1 MIINIHSQLD
11 KPKESIRNRR
21 TLKLKL
27 SPVLSDQIIFAWYL
41 TNKQLLRKFAK
52 TVTWRC
58 KFRVYEHLISKDL
71 SSMSSNA
78 VLLLLFILL
87 SGLMLFPGKKCH
99 NSGHQLVVL
108 GIVAHR
114 QIDWTFSLQ
123 TTFLRFLVHRAW
135 SCAATIV
142 LSVSFFKYPFF
153 NQSHNLL
160 LLTSSVAFI
169 NCPCRSFPSYFSP
182 CSLYIFSLL
191 LPHLLF
197 SMILL
202 RLTSFNIFSFE

>member
-11 KPKESIRNRR
+11 KPKEPIRNRSTLR
-21 TLKLKL
+21 LKLY
-27 SPVLSDQIIFAWYL
+27 PVLSDQIIFAYL

-52 TVTWRC
+52 IVTWRC

-108 GIVAHR
+108 GIVA
-114 QIDWTFSLQ
+114 
-123 TTFLRFLVHRAW
+123 
-135 SCAATIV
+135 
-142 LSVSFFKYPFF
+142 
-153 NQSHNLL
+153 
-160 LLTSSVAFI
+160 
-169 NCPCRSFPSYFSP
+169 
-182 CSLYIFSLL
+182 
-191 LPHLLF
+191 LF
-197 SMILL
+197 
-202 RLTSFNIFSFE
+202 IFSFHIQHFLYYSHRSK

>member
-78 VLLLLFILL
+78 VLLLLLFILL

-108 GIVAHR
+108 GIVA
-114 QIDWTFSLQ
+114 
-123 TTFLRFLVHRAW
+123 
-135 SCAATIV
+135 
-142 LSVSFFKYPFF
+142 
-153 NQSHNLL
+153 
-160 LLTSSVAFI
+160 
-169 NCPCRSFPSYFSP
+169 
-182 CSLYIFSLL
+182 
-191 LPHLLF
+191 LF
-197 SMILL
+197 
-202 RLTSFNIFSFE
+202 IFSFHIHHFLYYSHRSK